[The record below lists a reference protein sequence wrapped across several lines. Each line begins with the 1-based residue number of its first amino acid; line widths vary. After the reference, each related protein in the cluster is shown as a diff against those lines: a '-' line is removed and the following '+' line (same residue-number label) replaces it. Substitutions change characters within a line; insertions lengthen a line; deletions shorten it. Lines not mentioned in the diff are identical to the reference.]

1 MALTDAKI
9 KTAKPTDKNQ
19 KLSDGQGLFLLIKP
33 SGGKYWRMKYR
44 FDNKEKLLAVG
55 VYPDVSLANAR
66 KAREQARTLLA
77 EGIDPMAHKKALK
90 LAKGEAAANSFKVV
104 AMEWLEQRGKKS
116 DSGDARLIRLLEK
129 DLFPSLGNAAIS
141 EIKAPDVLQALR
153 KIESRGALDVVR
165 KARQTAGQI
174 FRYAVSTGRAERDPT
189 PDLKGALK
197 TGTTKHYA
205 SVTEPKEVGKLMLA
219 IHAYQAG
226 PVVMSALRLAPLIFC
241 RPGELRQLEWQEVN
255 LEEKRI
261 DLPPEKMKMKEP
273 LIIPLS
279 DQAITILKEIQLH
292 TGSGRFVFP
301 NARSLSRPMSDNGL
315 RIALRTM
322 GYTNEDMTVHGF
334 RAMARTLLD
343 EQLNFPVDWIEHQL
357 AHAVKDV
364 NGRAYNRTK
373 HLSQRKEM
381 MQTWADYLDSLR
393 LGLNNVVPFRA
404 AN

>member
-9 KTAKPTDKNQ
+9 KTAKPSTKNQ

-44 FDNKEKLLAVG
+44 FDNKEKLLAIG

-66 KAREQARTLLA
+66 KAKEQARSLLA
-77 EGIDPMAHKKALK
+77 EGIDPMAKKKALK

-116 DSGDARLIRLLEK
+116 ESGDARLMRILEK
-129 DLFPSLGNAAIS
+129 DLFPSLGNTAIS

-205 SVTEPKEVGKLMLA
+205 SITEPKEVGKLMLA

-226 PVVMSALRLAPLIFC
+226 PIVMSALRLAPLIFC

-255 LEEKRI
+255 LEEMRI

-279 DQAITILKEIQLH
+279 SQAIEILKEIQLH

-404 AN
+404 VN

>member
-9 KTAKPTDKNQ
+9 KTAKPADKNQ

-66 KAREQARTLLA
+66 KAREQARSLLA

-116 DSGDARLIRLLEK
+116 ESGDARLMRLLEK
-129 DLFPSLGNAAIS
+129 DLFPSLGNTAIS

-153 KIESRGALDVVR
+153 KIEGRGALDVVR

-255 LEEKRI
+255 LEEMRI

-279 DQAITILKEIQLH
+279 SQAIEILEEIQLH

-322 GYTNEDMTVHGF
+322 GYSNEDMTVHGF

-373 HLSQRKEM
+373 HLSQRKKM

-404 AN
+404 SN

>member
-55 VYPDVSLANAR
+55 VYPGVSLANAR
-66 KAREQARTLLA
+66 KAREQARSLLA

-116 DSGDARLIRLLEK
+116 ESGDARLMRLLEK
-129 DLFPSLGNAAIS
+129 DLLPSLGNTAIS

-153 KIESRGALDVVR
+153 KIEGRGALDVVR

-226 PVVMSALRLAPLIFC
+226 PVVMAALRLAPLIFC

-255 LEEKRI
+255 LEEMRI

-279 DQAITILKEIQLH
+279 SQAIEILKEIQLH

-373 HLSQRKEM
+373 HLSQRKKM

-404 AN
+404 VN